1 MRPAK
6 KSRQF
11 GLNLPKQRKPKGTI
25 LRPIYANAGLEAE
38 YRRRLTALIAE
49 MDQSLSYWLKAAW
62 NKNTPHLAQDE
73 LPVET
78 LRRAIRALTRRWT
91 ARFNDLA
98 GDLASYF
105 AQSVSQR
112 SDAALKAALKKGG
125 FTVDWTM
132 TRAQRDVVNS
142 VVHENVSLIKSI
154 AQQHLGKVEGAV
166 MRSVQT
172 GRDLGQL
179 TKDLQEQFGVTKRR
193 AAFIARDQS
202 NKATASLTRARQIEI
217 GVEQAIWVHSGG
229 GKHPRPSH
237 EKAGRDKVQY
247 DVSKGWYDP
256 DEKKYIL
263 PGELINCRCVSRAV
277 VPGFS

>member
-1 MRPAK
+1 MASSVK
-6 KSRQF
+6 RQ
-11 GLNLPKQRKPKGTI
+11 KPRDAI
-25 LRPIYANAGLEAE
+25 LRPIHPSAGIEAE
-38 YRRRLTALIAE
+38 YRRRLVALLAE
-49 MDQSLSYWLKAAW
+49 MDRSIAYWLKAAYR
-62 NKNTPHLAQDE
+62 KNAPELAQDE

-78 LRRAIRALTRRWT
+78 LRRAVRALTRRWT

-98 GDLASYF
+98 DDLASYF

-125 FTVDWTM
+125 FTVEWKM

-154 AQQHLGKVEGAV
+154 AQQHLGKVEGVV

-202 NKATASLTRARQIEI
+202 NKATASLTRARQLEVGI
-217 GVEQAIWVHSGG
+217 EQAVWVHSGG
-229 GKHPRPSH
+229 GKHPRASH
-237 EKAGRDKVQY
+237 EKAGRDKVTFE
-247 DVSKGWYDP
+247 VAKGWYDP
-256 DEKKYIL
+256 DEKKYVL

-277 VPGFS
+277 VPGFG